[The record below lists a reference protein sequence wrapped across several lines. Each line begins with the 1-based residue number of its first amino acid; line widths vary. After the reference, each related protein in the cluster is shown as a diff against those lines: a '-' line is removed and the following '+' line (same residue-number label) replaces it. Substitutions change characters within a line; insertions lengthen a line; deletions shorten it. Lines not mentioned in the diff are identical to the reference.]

1 MMASKIEVHQ
11 LADAVRR
18 TLPFLEFRLPDEFFP
33 AHLTVALVD
42 AVLRPRPWRPGPVE
56 AAARYCRHFGLAPRR
71 TERWELPA
79 AEEQETL
86 GDLVRHFDELGMHA
100 MARELLGAS
109 GGSAAAATRKAEG
122 LLRAARSL
130 RSIGVEVLQDV
141 LSRPPEAVEAIL
153 RGAGPHAA
161 RLLLMYTGDEEFVR
175 GDTHVRRF
183 VASATGRRSVPADR
197 AESLVR
203 SAAHELILAPR
214 VLDRLVWEHGTTGT
228 GVARPPAPPRPD
240 RGAR

>member
-1 MMASKIEVHQ
+1 MTASEIEVRQ

-18 TLPFLEFRLPDEFFP
+18 TLPFREFRLPDEFFP

-42 AVLRPRPWRPGPVE
+42 AVLRPRPWRPGPAG

-79 AEEQETL
+79 TDEQETL
-86 GDLVRHFDELGMHA
+86 RALVRHFDELGMDE
-100 MARELLGAS
+100 MARELLGTTS
-109 GGSAAAATRKAEG
+109 GSAATAVQKVEG

-141 LSRPPEAVEAIL
+141 RCRPPEAVEATL
-153 RGAGPHAA
+153 RGTGPHAA
-161 RLLLMYTGDEEFVR
+161 RLLLMYTCDEDFVR

-183 VASATGRRSVPADR
+183 VASAIGRRSVR
-197 AESLVR
+197 AGQAEALLRAS
-203 SAAHELILAPR
+203 AHELILAPR
-214 VLDRLVWEHGTTGT
+214 FLDCLIWRHGVSDS
-228 GVARPPAPPRPD
+228 GVAHPPTPAPGD
-240 RGAR
+240 REH